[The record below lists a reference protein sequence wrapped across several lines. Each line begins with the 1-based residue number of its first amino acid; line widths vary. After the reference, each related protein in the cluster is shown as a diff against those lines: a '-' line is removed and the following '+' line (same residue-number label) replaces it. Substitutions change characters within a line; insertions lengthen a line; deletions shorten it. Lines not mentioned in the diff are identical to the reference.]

1 MDLNIKAP
9 NKKLMDRAR
18 KENEKQNKIENA
30 RREAR
35 NKNSQRKVS

>member
-1 MDLNIKAP
+1 MNLNVIAP
-9 NKKLMDRAR
+9 DKKLMAKAR

-35 NKNSQRKVS
+35 NKNASRKG